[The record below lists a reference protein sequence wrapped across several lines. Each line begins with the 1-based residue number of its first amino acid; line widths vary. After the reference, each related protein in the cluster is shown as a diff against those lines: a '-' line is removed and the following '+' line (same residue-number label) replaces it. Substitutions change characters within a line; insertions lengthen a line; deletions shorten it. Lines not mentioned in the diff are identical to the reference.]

1 MSSGVA
7 RLKDLINTYVPEV
20 VLRRLKAWH
29 YLRTLRTMSDVEE
42 PDLKVVRHL
51 VPAGT
56 VAVDIGANFGIYTK
70 VLSDLVGPRGRVIAA
85 EPIDETFDLL
95 QRNVRSF
102 QFSNVSCVN
111 AALSDSARVVTM
123 QIPKYTS
130 GGSNYYQAR
139 ITEAPGE
146 GRSVQVRT
154 TTLDALVKGSTPISF
169 VKLDVEG
176 HEFECLAG
184 ANEVLT
190 QEAPSWLIE
199 ISGDPDKRDS
209 VARQTFDLFAGRGY
223 SAWWLDGTRLIRR
236 QSGDR
241 STNYF
246 FLRDNHVAE
255 LDGRVFS

>member
-1 MSSGVA
+1 MSSAVA
-7 RLKDLINTYVPEV
+7 RLKDLVNTYVPEV

-70 VLSDLVGPRGRVIAA
+70 VLSDLVGPRGRVIAV
-85 EPIDETFDLL
+85 EPIAETFEFL
-95 QRNVRSF
+95 QRNVRSL
-102 QFSNVSCVN
+102 QYSNVSCVN
-111 AALSDSARVVTM
+111 AALSDSARTVTM
-123 QIPKYTS
+123 QIPNYSS

-139 ITEAPGE
+139 ITEASGE
-146 GRSVQVRT
+146 GRAVQVRT
-154 TTLDALVKGSTPISF
+154 TTLDALVHGSTPISF

-184 ANEVLT
+184 AHDVLT
-190 QEAPSWLIE
+190 TEAPSWLIE
-199 ISGDPDKRDS
+199 ISGDPDKSDS
-209 VARQTFDLFAGRGY
+209 IASRTFALFSERGY
-223 SAWWLDGTRLIRR
+223 SAWWFDGTRLVRR

-246 FLRDNHVAE
+246 FLRENHVAE